1 MSDIIK
7 NNSFFLSPL
16 QRAIK
21 IYGQQVVPRLTPK
34 NKTIGIAAAV
44 AMTLIYLIRDKLL
57 KPPRNLRHIPYQ
69 GYYDFIKSIYKNET
83 YWDRAHRWTL
93 PFIDSASSNGLY
105 VRPGRFGYEIH
116 VADPEAAKK
125 VFLKHD
131 LFPKVDMLKGKEGT
145 LNAKF
150 AHGPN
155 LVFLNGSHWKAQR
168 MVANPAFHRAQP
180 IQLFG
185 KLTQDL
191 FERMDRLDET
201 ADVHDLMERFTLEA
215 IGRAGFGFEF
225 NAIKDDN
232 SPWVM
237 TYNTVN
243 TAMQE
248 ALYFLFPSLDQ
259 SLLWLSPKRQ
269 AVHRELERFV
279 DMLSEVITKK
289 RQDIAS
295 GVQNEHLPDNEKD
308 VLTLLIENEDKG
320 EGALSDEELR
330 SNLHILFLAGHD
342 TTSSALSFA
351 LLYLA
356 KYPEIQERAREEI
369 INILGDEPRDIVPNF
384 DDLKQMDYIDQII
397 KETLRINGP
406 VVHMVP
412 RVAQEDTELAG
423 AFIPKGSI
431 VIVDVFNIQHSKKV
445 WENPDEFDPDRF
457 DPKRGPSQ
465 LSGGVMSW
473 APFGSGARQ
482 CIAVNFSFNE
492 QRVLLSMMLRK
503 YTWSLPEDS
512 VHKGKIE
519 TMGLDVVGPVNC
531 PLHFKKRY

>member
-7 NNSFFLSPL
+7 NNAFLQVPL
-16 QRAIK
+16 QRAIQ
-21 IYGQQVVPRLTPK
+21 IYEQQVVPRLTSK

-44 AMTLIYLIRDKLL
+44 AMTLIYLIRDKIF
-57 KPPRNLRHIPYQ
+57 KPPRNIRHIPYQ
-69 GYYDFIKSIYKNET
+69 GYYDFIKSIYTKET

-93 PFIDSASSNGLY
+93 PRIDSESSNGLY
-105 VRPGRFGYEIH
+105 VRPGRFGFEIH
-116 VADPEAAKK
+116 VANPEAAKK
-125 VFLKHD
+125 VFLKQD
-131 LFPKVDMLKGKEGT
+131 LFPKLDVLKGKEDT

-150 AHGPN
+150 ANGPN
-155 LVFLNGSHWKAQR
+155 LVFLNGPHWKTQR

-191 FERMDRLDET
+191 FERMDRLGET
-201 ADVHDLMERFTLEA
+201 IDVHDLMERFTLEA

-243 TAMQE
+243 AAMQE
-248 ALYFLFPSLDQ
+248 PLYFLFPSLDQ

-269 AVHRELERFV
+269 AVHRELEGFV
-279 DMLSEVITKK
+279 DMLSEVIKKK
-289 RQDIAS
+289 RRDIAS

-342 TTSSALSFA
+342 TTSNALSFA

-356 KYPEIQERAREEI
+356 KYPKIQERARKEI
-369 INILGDEPRDIVPNF
+369 LGILGDDPRDIVPGF
-384 DDLKQMDYIDQII
+384 DELKQMDYINQII
-397 KETLRINGP
+397 KETLRVNGP
-406 VVHMVP
+406 VVQVVP

-423 AFIPKGSI
+423 TFIPKGSN
-431 VIVDVFNIQHSKKV
+431 VVVDVFNIQHSKKV

-457 DPKRGPSQ
+457 DPKRAPSQ
-465 LSGGVMSW
+465 LSGGAMSW
-473 APFGSGARQ
+473 VPFGSGARQ
-482 CIAVNFSFNE
+482 CIGMNFSLNE
-492 QRVLLSMMLRK
+492 QRVLLSMILRR

-512 VHKGKIE
+512 VHQGKIE
-519 TMGLDVVGPVNC
+519 TKGLGIVGPANC
-531 PLHFKKRY
+531 HLQFKKRF